1 MKERTKS
8 KSKTLKLFRSGKAKT
23 ISIISLIVLAFT
35 SLTIYVAANQSIK
48 VSVTEAPDVDLVLT
62 KGKTKIDLA
71 NFETDL
77 KAELSKQNINPDKV
91 KVQAISAQTVETQN
105 SFTWQRDISP
115 SIGSISLNETG
126 NNVNMYGNPYNAG
139 TNVMWIEPK
148 DNEEQEFSMNYSINF
163 GDSFNAA
170 GMLLRVENDN
180 GILKGYVLSFNN
192 ISWRNSSGG
201 NNGAIWEFQ
210 YVVGQHYFSKLQLV
224 KGININT
231 SGTLNVKATDTKVE
245 INGGGITDTLTVNLP
260 TIYGSGYGFFSDHY
274 SHGCSNIGQFSLTN
288 IKLDKTSIKD
298 FNSVLQEP
306 KWNDNTIR
314 TIVHV
319 QDSTRDE
326 FAENAQ
332 VSDMLERMM
341 NKGIY
346 YIGWGTDANK
356 TQMESTLAENDGQGM
371 YTENTKYQ
379 TAISETAKYIKSLM
393 KSYKDTK
400 TIIADEPYDLNISP
414 SNIQSNTSDSDY
426 PNGKW
431 LVKQDTSKIT
441 NPDGQYE
448 KSGQY
453 QDTLTNDFKYPG
465 EYTIFYEDQE
475 VERINV
481 HRRPISSIKF
491 TISQGQ
497 YNLDGT
503 ESYDLD
509 HDDQA
514 NKGIKSYKWEYKKVS
529 VGESNDWV
537 NISDQGTATWK
548 APTTDNYLIRL
559 VVTDADGAESIP
571 TIKHVTGVSS
581 DDSTLKP
588 IADFTIKDA
597 KFYYGNKLEVVD
609 NSYDPAGLE
618 IKSRTWKIVKDGSID
633 VYEGENPV
641 LDYNPETNKTID
653 SNKIGV
659 GKYSISLKA
668 TNSKG
673 TTSDEFIG
681 NFEVTDDVTAPTVT
695 ATPDNDEKTNEAID
709 VKLKFT
715 DTESGVL
722 GYKYQITN
730 SQEKIDKNDKNFI
743 EGEIDTNN
751 ESTIK
756 VNNTEENQY
765 IHVIAYDNKGNTSED
780 RVIGKFFIH
789 SKYTIK
795 IQALNNNLGI
805 QGITFNVEGQYQNG
819 DSINLGNFIA
829 QTDNNGIITIP
840 DVPLK
845 KGQNGITITP
855 LIMPEGVSLANNAK
869 YKYAM
874 ILLDDDLKM
883 QKDLTSTSDGVAVSV
898 TNEPVQDRNAFI
910 KIPFNQEKAGLVIYN
925 VDSAYPDNYISDA
938 IFELRDNTT
947 RNVIDSEICTNGS
960 TKLSFD
966 MPTGRENITY
976 LLSQTKASAGYDTL
990 NGDITLTIA
999 YSNGKILNIT
1009 SSDSSILVKNSPWNI
1024 TIPNSRSASV
1034 NYKNNIKLKMQA
1046 IDSITNEAIPGVK
1059 YSVDVTQTDTTNG
1072 QTALHYE
1079 INDLETDQDGYL
1091 TFNNLYAIENE
1102 AYSAT
1107 IKVEREEVPSA
1118 YIKQR
1123 SSNSFNFVVDSTGA
1137 MIDANNTQIQND
1149 TIELDADKIVKKATR
1164 NVCRF
1169 RVVDNENQ
1177 DIGLEGL
1184 KYFVENYDETD
1195 AIDTNNGNLPKS
1207 VATDSKGRIEIKP
1220 FALDGYGEAIYR
1232 ISPDGEE
1239 QYGLELG
1246 KILFS
1251 VTLDKAGAMSEA
1263 RQVSSLGN
1271 VDVNLKEET
1280 TDVSVDVVAE
1290 VTYKVNIPGI
1300 QGKNYLRI
1308 NLSNS
1313 EDRNPIKGSVYQVLF
1328 TTNTGYQCSALITT
1342 DDNGVALTKIP
1353 EADYLKME
1361 IKELKA
1367 TSGFRRDVIT
1377 KTIEVKEA
1385 DGSLVKV
1392 SDTNMDSPYYWDIS
1406 ENNDINVVLSNE
1418 PNKIVSAVL
1427 RVHLSDKNG
1436 NQLLKNA
1443 IFTVTNVATD
1453 ESSTQLT
1460 TDSNGEA
1467 IYNGL
1472 RFNGVG
1478 CFNVKINE
1486 IQSAPNYAVPG
1497 LNEQYK
1503 IQFRIVKENGVL
1515 KYKDYTVLSGTNGQ
1529 LAEPTISY
1537 DEEENNIT
1545 ADIYLFNTIDGGVFD
1560 NTHYSIDIDRVDSN
1574 ANPISTDMI
1583 GKDNAQYKVNF
1594 VPSNTSTSRLITP
1607 LTIKTDLSNSTDE
1620 EVEISHIEKTKGNL
1634 MLMLQ
1639 QTTAEQGRKVDNSPI
1654 LIPIKYDE
1662 TTGAIGINND
1672 SSVVSSIQ
1680 DPVYNHYLTSTS
1692 GGVYAMVDY
1701 SPAIQGTTEQVLH
1714 IVIKMDD
1721 KKDNSL
1727 PKDTKFDVDFIK
1739 LAQNTEYNPDT
1750 TDNILTGAKYDVQVS
1765 NAGEDYSN
1773 KKSITINGMD
1783 NENSELQKL
1792 DLSESTMIKLNQT
1805 VNENGVTVNGA
1816 THTLQI
1822 KYDKNTKA
1830 FSLGDQTTFEGA
1842 YIYAVIGKTTSTT
1855 NEPSRNVLH
1864 IIMID
1869 TPATVTIR
1877 LFNKQRGN
1885 SNWTNGNTGIN
1896 EDYYAELGSTTA
1908 GSRKG
1913 HQLSVEEQYALPFR
1927 EDTLIDSSGYRFM
1940 KQNDGS
1946 QNKTICRT
1954 YLVDENGNVSNDV
1967 YEEVT
1972 SETNAIQN
1980 DNYGTDSIRLQ
1991 KNYKNKTAKIE
2002 LYEEHVIYDYRK
2014 SDKTQEFTLQFDEDE
2029 NVKKSINSGNLNVSE
2044 VVVPGVNTVY
2054 SGDSNIK
2061 YSYNY
2066 NDQYYY
2072 YRYVTKAKQIAD
2084 KYEYKFWEYSGLDT
2098 CWIPQYY
2105 YLDNQGKRK
2114 YVSLSQRDDSWN
2126 NVHNSTND
2134 EYQDKTIGKDEWHVY
2149 NGINSATLT
2158 QYNEG
2163 LSYWANFYYDIHKDY
2178 KEWHDGR
2185 HGFDGINYSLQQ
2197 TDKTTSSGKY
2207 YASDYLYNK
2216 DKTLRTTK
2224 QVIDAIRDDAKSSY
2238 NYIASNNSTANVDWH
2253 PYYCVDVWQEKKV
2266 DLSTDEYNC
2275 IGKNIINVG
2284 WLHEKSDYP
2293 TNLEFN
2299 VNDADTKEA
2308 IQNTQ
2313 FVVQVK
2319 DTNKFEPVTTK
2330 IYDNRNYSDMV
2341 TTNADGKSKLIM
2353 DHNFVSRTVE
2363 YTALISEAGYVADS
2377 DCDGGQRKYTSDGI
2391 STFTFQI
2398 TYDDDGYIIPD
2409 KIKVIQGGTNDNIVT
2424 SVDEMLQKNLK
2435 IAIIKTATNSL
2446 SIYVRE
2452 QAKSNFEIKVNKK
2465 SNIQNADESYS
2476 GIKGV
2481 RFEAL
2486 VQDVIDTT
2494 NTSAES
2500 SNTSS
2505 TSGSSSSSTQSVVNY
2520 HTNSSAETD
2529 ENGNVTIR
2537 VNLKGTVAAYNN
2549 KKIKLL
2555 LTETQTVNGYDSQ
2568 QQTEIL
2574 VPFING
2580 KPDNDTISCNS
2591 PYFISANGTSANGK
2605 VGVQIN
2611 LIDKKI
2617 DTPNFI
2623 LHTIDADTTDEIN
2636 APMNLVGAK
2645 YSVKVY
2651 EGGTRYHEDPVNN
2664 RTLLPD
2670 STVAPIEASDEAGI
2684 TKFTMN
2690 TSHSYAGKYSENYDV
2705 NGHIM
2710 SLGNGQ
2716 YKNTVVYE
2724 ITQTDATNKY
2734 NVNNPMLV
2742 EVLYDRDGNIYNIQ
2756 VLSNQTFGTPYGV
2769 KPAIDISAGYEYAD
2783 KNKKTIELTIRNEL
2797 EPEFRLDLTKVD
2809 IKNNENPMQGAFF
2822 NVQSYVRKDDN
2833 TYDFNTVDESIYTTS
2848 TNDAGFITAGFR
2860 KDNSG
2865 KTVLYKVTEVK
2876 SQINATTGQTSYF
2889 DDVLRGFVEVS
2900 FNNYGEI
2907 NSYRFVK
2914 NIGGTISQLSQGE
2927 YNIGDNYL
2935 SEYNQQEYVE
2945 GLNEKRLGVKVNAST
2960 FKIGMFLYAPNNTV
2974 YSKQGATYKINVQL
2988 YKTDS
2993 TTQEPYSC
3001 NFITDASN
3009 ENGIIENTI
3018 GTNKDAII
3026 ENTLGTNKDASDSN
3040 VMGEV
3045 LRNRKETLTITPYT
3059 ELKDYLPTDP
3069 ITITLTFDQNGNY
3082 ILNPSTNVSGLFE
3095 YASARLTTSKI
3106 NTMEKNNLELDIPLY
3121 ERDRQQLSIKLSD
3134 DIDQSL
3140 ITDVQNA
3147 YVLNSDSTPNGVISN
3162 EAISIDRDGNAIFD
3176 LGPNY
3181 RWENQTVIYTLVQKE
3196 TDDNHVINYSGTNE
3210 NAQISVNYDNKGK
3223 ISNVTVSPS
3232 AGTKPTGGLDGN
3244 QITADL
3250 SNSKGT
3256 NLILLNDVNR
3266 RKTTATIKNISSTSN
3281 DNIQG
3286 SMFQIKTVDTGVSTQ
3301 TSKTD
3306 TQYVPYEYNR
3316 AGTNEN
3322 NSTTTPGKTTS
3333 ISTKGTQTTITAD
3346 GKTFIE
3352 PTITTTSQ
3360 ITGNQRNSVTVT
3372 KNMLNYMDG
3381 LDNDITKET
3390 DSNGELTLNPGPH
3403 FTGKTVRYVLNQKTK
3418 ANTTQMTQLEFEA
3431 YEGYKQLPSQG
3442 IEFEITWD
3450 SNGNF
3455 VSGNI
3460 ANCPDTSNTAL
3471 VAEYDKYT
3479 SDNLITFTAGSN
3491 PYDFNITI
3499 KSIPK
3504 LTVGIVTKNSVTGEN
3519 IGNGKYH
3526 LALYS
3531 DNGKQIG
3538 TSDVLKTYDNFITHG
3553 GINTQIINKYTSTQ
3567 KVYLLVYEDQAP
3579 TGYQYI
3585 YQSTAGLSK
3594 NDITSGLVAIY
3605 SYTIDSNENMI
3616 SPLQQVKVP
3625 ITSLNITQDV
3635 INKTMAYSS
3644 RFTVDTSNIGN
3655 NHKETAHDIHLN
3667 ISYDKTK
3674 EFLVHLKN
3682 VRGDTQAGLE
3692 NVKFKL
3698 TYVNGQLGNTI
3709 EGDNVKTDSQGIISV
3724 PDADSTITND
3734 CFNLGM
3740 LNTDSTL
3747 QLKIHQDYSGVQA
3760 IDQALGEI
3768 NDVGLSIKLNKDGG
3782 IDVDAKGNIQNI
3794 SVLND
3799 GATYLIINGNA
3810 CKISRG
3816 ASEYELN
3823 ITVINSPKLTF
3834 NIKNITSGNSPTSLD
3849 SDINILE
3856 NGINIS
3862 TDTLTNKIFNVPTSG
3877 ANKEIVPQ
3885 PNSEVKYEIDQ
3896 IKINTPGNFVLSNPI
3911 EFKIKYDNDGSI
3923 TNISSDKFTF
3933 KTTTNNGEITGYT
3946 SDTSECNIQWIIKN
3960 KYTIYIN
3967 IINKENFSLTVNL
3980 LDYYDKPISL
3990 ANNNSKYTIDVKEI
4004 LTTEGVNSGRTYDGY
4019 RNFDYSL
4026 PVSKISG
4033 EPEDLSYTFNNTN
4046 LNNGGITADSGKSA
4060 RTNITPTSQTI
4071 KNYSYYYIKINED
4084 NLNRAT
4090 NGEYTKK
4097 LSDDVGNGFRYAS
4110 GNDYDAKVRV
4120 YFDKND
4126 NPQVDQVYLR
4136 TDSGRYSDIRN
4147 FGDYLNVSAQANSKN
4162 IVITIKVAPKITL
4175 NIVREDGITG
4185 QKLINRNINVTRI
4198 KTTSENRS
4206 AISQGY
4212 SCDLEQIG
4220 TFTTDINGIATGNIK
4235 GGLTINRGN
4244 PNYWTSN
4251 SNVPTNCD
4259 EIFVLSDTSSN
4270 DDISRTKIL
4279 NKKLYVNIDSN
4290 GYIAGAST
4298 DLVDKDIVNVSYN
4311 QQSRT
4316 INVVLKDIRM
4326 VNFII
4331 RNMDYINKQDR
4342 SRMST
4347 LYQKTGIS
4355 EQFEFKNGITN
4366 NSYTVSTSE
4375 KSGNLPKVAVGT
4387 TVSNGRITY
4396 SVIQNTNNKIGY
4408 EQIPSMNFEVKFD
4421 TNGNIVTKKDS
4432 DGRII
4437 PDVNLFNN
4445 SDATQRLRFEIE
4457 DPTDP
4462 TTMTIYIY
4470 SQPQL
4475 LVKLHAVDK
4484 YSNSENANG
4493 INGLKFMV
4501 QRLDGNGNVD
4511 QNQVYSNGIYSNDS
4525 LTREYKSE
4533 NGNVFIP
4540 VKYVDVIENNAFA
4553 NTTLKYRISSD
4564 PSYTNVGDTEDYGEI
4579 DPIDFEIT
4587 FQGTTGDIITN
4598 NSLATYPTAIPG
4610 TTGHISKNYDGM
4622 GVYNENSLNH
4632 SSSISSVHAVDLGT
4646 EKGFR
4651 ELDVRIKM
4659 SKKIGI
4665 GFIVTND
4672 KQNTAKLDDVKFNV
4686 QEEIEGNSTQSA
4698 SKDTDPTD
4706 TNGETYVYMANSNDF
4721 NDYTGQIR
4729 HVTYKISQ
4737 ISSGSNIGYR
4747 FIEDIKFKLVIDQNG
4762 KILSSKPE
4770 YKSGK
4775 TSNITIE
4782 LSNTKEYLKL
4792 PKSSKNVNIIVK
4804 IKLTQGVTFRVI
4816 NRDIDDT
4823 DSNPIPINGSKFNIK
4838 VSNTNSVDGEKTYT
4852 TNDNGI
4858 IKNENGDLGIR
4869 NLDNNDGDIIID
4881 IDQISIPN
4889 GFADSDKNHKSQ
4901 IKFALTTGTKE
4912 ISISNPSNEW
4922 TQKVTADGG
4931 EYYIPD
4937 NNGNERYYIKYNN
4950 KTGII
4955 EAYYYNKSQLTL
4967 DILSKDYSKAQED
4980 QTLALLGAQYSISYQ
4995 EGVANTDLQ
5004 TIALNPVNTI
5014 EDNVKEDNSDGTV
5027 DGHTKFNI
5035 LGTHQFSNKTVLFTL
5050 KNESAPYIIN
5060 KNDSNKKLEYL
5071 PLTDVVSFYVTFNDK
5086 GQIVDSNGNLS
5097 GGKNAPSDII
5107 NIYEHNGNAPQN
5119 ISRVDAKSVDNCNA
5133 INLEL
5138 MFVENIAELNPN
5150 YKLRIYNLDDK
5161 NPLGTVK
5168 GSDTNDD
5175 NHPEYTVIFAQ
5186 KDSNGNYNTIAQKTG
5201 TVDDSGVLT
5210 VKNLAYTGDLQVT
5223 IIQNTIG
5230 ENHYGVPSPNNIGI
5244 IRYSAN
5250 VTSNNDIN
5258 LQMDS
5263 QFNNV
5268 DKGTSAEKYVK
5279 VENGNKYTDNEYMT
5293 GIVDSKLNLINV
5305 KVYNVQ
5311 VISVKLCEVA
5321 SDGTTPVHYTN
5332 DAEKLE
5338 YTFTTGND
5346 TATTKTNE
5354 NGEISFNIIK
5364 PANVTTETIVINQT
5378 NHKGIL
5384 DNDGNVTIEY
5394 DATNGK
5400 VTSVTSSDSK
5410 IFIVK
5415 HNDYDVTINSVQRDN
5430 LNETYNIKLNLYKID
5445 SSNSIF
5451 LPNATL
5457 QVLIKRSGVTFY
5469 KVVTTDENG
5478 MASVDFP
5485 IVRSADYEIT
5495 EQLSPDG
5502 YINDN
5507 ITKYKFRIDVDNFGN
5522 VTIDPTSIQNISE
5535 PNITSGM
5542 TSGGEG
5548 IVELKIPNAAN
5559 GSKIIVHNIQRTS
5572 QGNTPAINISGSTF
5586 EIIDV
5591 ANNKK
5596 YTCKSDKNGLAKIV
5610 LTQITDDTKDYQYK
5624 IKQVQAANGY
5634 ELDSSDRIINV
5645 RYNSD
5650 GTINKVSINNGYDQ
5664 PTIDANNTATTIKF
5678 ENELSKSNYP
5688 KFYIEVLDT
5697 DDTARSLPI
5706 QGTQYKIEF
5715 NDISSTGETGV
5726 DGKFK
5731 TAQMS
5736 HKGDFTIKLTE
5747 TAINNS
5753 YTRQIAPYIITGNI
5767 TAQGAV
5773 TINDKGGTDCT
5784 YDDNT
5789 RTFKVHL
5796 TNKLLNN
5803 QLVIQVNKCYIDD
5816 NNQIQRIRSN
5826 PVKFNVKIG
5835 DEEPKTIT
5843 TDMENG
5849 QYVFA
5854 PVSTANI
5861 STLPISIT
5869 EETKPTG
5876 YEKLKD
5882 TLTATV
5888 TFVANTT
5895 GGYVVNGVTS
5905 DSNTYLK
5912 VGQVSD
5918 TFVELDVINK
5928 KSSNADISPSDEEL
5942 YLRSKDDI
5950 YPVTSDLKY
5959 MYKIQPW
5966 TTVQEFMNKI
5976 DTNGTAKVYDT
5987 NGNEKANNDLVGT
6000 GMKVTSTKEGK
6011 AISYTIIVR
6020 GDCDG
6025 DGEIHAKDRNDIQNL
6040 ILGISVRSKLPLEQ
6054 VEKAA
6059 DVDYNGGIH
6068 VKDRN
6073 MVQYVILNNN
6083 KFQDHESTNN

>member
-1 MKERTKS
+1 MKEETKS

-48 VSVTEAPDVDLVLT
+48 VSVTEAPDVDLVLA
-62 KGKTKIDLA
+62 KGQTDVDLTQ
-71 NFETDL
+71 FETDL
-77 KAELSKQNINPDKV
+77 KAELEKQGVDSNKVNI
-91 KVQAISAQTVETQN
+91 QALNVTENTLSSESVNVDEIVNSWQKIGADTWTAKNGMIYSQVPGGWTKPNWWGTGLIDQNGFKTTKFNMDFTLAQSGQLNEGPCFFVTVN
-105 SFTWQRDISP
+105 DD
-115 SIGSISLNETG
+115 GSLNG
-126 NNVNMYGNPYNAG
+126 YFFNVNNHKACYGNPNYYQCRLWKFNHYTLDQSFSAG
-139 TNVMWIEPK
+139 INDSRQMWCYPVSSGWNVGGTTTYG
-148 DNEEQEFSMNYSINF
+148 N
-163 GDSFNAA
+163 DSFTCLAA
-170 GMLLRVENDN
+170 WNGNLTAKYHVEAADGHILITMDGNTVADVNDSTYTQ
-180 GILKGYVLSFNN
+180 GTYGF
-192 ISWRNSSGG
+192 WG
-201 NNGAIWEFQ
+201 NNCEQKDSMWLKDIKIGT
-210 YVVGQHYFSKLQLV
+210 V
-224 KGININT
+224 KEYIKT
-231 SGTLNVKATDTKVE
+231 
-245 INGGGITDTLTVNLP
+245 
-260 TIYGSGYGFFSDHY
+260 FSD
-274 SHGCSNIGQFSLTN
+274 
-288 IKLDKTSIKD
+288 
-298 FNSVLQEP
+298 VLQEP

-326 FAENAQ
+326 FAENTQ

-356 TQMESTLAENDGQGM
+356 TQMETTLAENDSQGM
-371 YTENTKYQ
+371 FTENTKYQ

-503 ESYDLD
+503 ESYDPD

-730 SQEKIDKNDKNFI
+730 SQERIDKNDKNFI
-743 EGEIDTNN
+743 EGVIDTNN

-756 VNNTEENQY
+756 VNNVEENQY

-925 VDSAYPDNYISDA
+925 VDSAYQDNYISDA
-938 IFELRDNTT
+938 IFELRDKTT
-947 RNVIDSEICTNGS
+947 RNVIDSEKCVNGS
-960 TKLSFD
+960 TRLSFD
-966 MPTGRENITY
+966 IPTGRGNISY
-976 LLSQTKASAGYDTL
+976 LLSQTKPSAGYDTL
-990 NGDITLTIA
+990 NGDITITIT

-1009 SSDSSILVKNSPWNI
+1009 PSDSNILVKNSPWSL
-1024 TIPNSRSASV
+1024 TIANSRSASV

-1046 IDSITNEAIPGVK
+1046 MDSVTNEAIPGVK
-1059 YSVDVTQTDTTNG
+1059 YSINVTQTDTTNG

-1091 TFNNLYAIENE
+1091 TVNNLYAIENE
-1102 AYSAT
+1102 TYTAT

-1137 MIDANNTQIQND
+1137 ILDTNNNQIQDD
-1149 TIELDADKIVKKATR
+1149 TIELDADRIVKKATR

-1169 RVVDNENQ
+1169 RVVDNKNQ
-1177 DIGLEGL
+1177 DLGIEGL
-1184 KYFVENYDETD
+1184 KYFIENYDETD
-1195 AIDTNNGNLPKS
+1195 AIDASNGNSPKS
-1207 VATDSKGRIEIKP
+1207 VATDAKGRIEIKP
-1220 FALDGYGEAIYR
+1220 FALNGYGEAIYR
-1232 ISPDGEE
+1232 ISPDGEN
-1239 QYGLELG
+1239 QYGLELD

-1251 VTLDKAGAMSEA
+1251 VTFDKAGAMNEA

-1271 VDVNLKEET
+1271 VTVNLKEET

-1290 VTYKVNIPGI
+1290 VTYKVNIPDI

-1308 NLSNS
+1308 NLSSS
-1313 EDRNPIKGSVYQVLF
+1313 EDSNPIKGSVYQVLF
-1328 TTNTGYQCSALITT
+1328 TTNTGYQCPALITT
-1342 DDNGVALTKIP
+1342 DDNGIALTKIP
-1353 EADYLKME
+1353 EADYLKID

-1367 TSGFRRDVIT
+1367 TSGFRRDTIT
-1377 KTIEVKEA
+1377 RTLEVKEK
-1385 DGSLVKV
+1385 DGNLVKV
-1392 SDTNMDSPYYWDIS
+1392 DSTNMDSPYYWDIS
-1406 ENNDINVVLSNE
+1406 ENNDINVALSNE
-1418 PNKIVSAVL
+1418 PNKTVSAVL

-1443 IFTVTNVATD
+1443 IFTVTNVATN

-1460 TDSNGEA
+1460 TDSNGEV

-1497 LNEQYK
+1497 LNDQYK

-1515 KYKDYTVLSGTNGQ
+1515 KYKDYTVLSGSNGQ

-1574 ANPISTDMI
+1574 ANPISTDMT
-1583 GKDNAQYKVNF
+1583 GKDNAQYKINF
-1594 VPSNTSTSRLITP
+1594 VPSNTSTSSLITP
-1607 LTIKTDLSNSTDE
+1607 LTIKTNLSNSTDE

-1639 QTTAEQGRKVDNSPI
+1639 QTAAEQGRKVDSSPI

-1672 SSVVSSIQ
+1672 SSVISSIQ

-1701 SPAIQGTTEQVLH
+1701 SPTIQGTTEQVLH
-1714 IVIKMDD
+1714 IVIKMDP
-1721 KKDNSL
+1721 KDNPL
-1727 PKDTKFDVDFIK
+1727 PEATKFDVDFVK
-1739 LAQNTEYNPDT
+1739 LAQNTEYNPNT
-1750 TDNILTGAKYDVQVS
+1750 TNNILTGAKYDVQVS
-1765 NAGEDYSN
+1765 SAGEDYSN

-1805 VNENGVTVNGA
+1805 VNENQVSVNA
-1816 THTLQI
+1816 PSHTLQI
-1822 KYDKNTKA
+1822 KYDKNTKT
-1830 FSLGDQTTFEGA
+1830 FSLGDQTAFEGA
-1842 YIYAVIGKTTSTT
+1842 YIYAVIGQTTATA
-1855 NEPSRNVLH
+1855 NEPSRKVVH

-1869 TPATVTIR
+1869 TPASVTIK

-1927 EDTLIDSSGYRFM
+1927 DDTLIDATGYKFM

-1954 YLVDENGNVSNDV
+1954 YLVDDNGNVSNNV

-2014 SDKTQEFTLQFDEDE
+2014 SDKTQEFTLQFDEDG

-2066 NDQYYY
+2066 NEQYYY
-2072 YRYVTKAKQIAD
+2072 YRYVTQAKQIAD
-2084 KYEYKFWEYSGLDT
+2084 QYEYINYGGSFGSWY
-2098 CWIPQYY
+2098 PYY
-2105 YLDNQGKRK
+2105 YYQDNQGNKQ

-2126 NVHNSTND
+2126 NIHSSTNT
-2134 EYQDKTIGKDEWHVY
+2134 EYEDKTIGENEWHVY

-2158 QYNEG
+2158 KYNG
-2163 LSYWANFYYDIHKDY
+2163 GFGYWENGYHDIY
-2178 KEWHDGR
+2178 GNMIQWFLWR
-2185 HGFDGINYSLQQ
+2185 HIFNGINYSLQQ
-2197 TDKTTSSGKY
+2197 TDKATTSGKY
-2207 YASDYLYNK
+2207 YARDYFYNK

-2224 QVIDAIRDDAKSSY
+2224 QVIDAIRNDAKSSY
-2238 NYIASNNSTANVDWH
+2238 DYIASNNSAANVDWH
-2253 PYYCVDVWQEKKV
+2253 PYYCVDDWQEKKV
-2266 DLSTDEYNC
+2266 DLSTDDYNC
-2275 IGKNIINVG
+2275 IGKNTICVG
-2284 WLHEKSDYP
+2284 WLHETSNYP

-2319 DTNKFEPVTTK
+2319 DTNKSEPVTTK
-2330 IYDNRNYSDMV
+2330 IYDNRNYADMV

-2363 YTALISEAGYVADS
+2363 YSVLISDAGYVVDS
-2377 DCDGGQRKYTSDGI
+2377 ECDGGQRKYTSDGI

-2409 KIKVIQGGTNDNIVT
+2409 KIKVIQGGTKDNIVT
-2424 SVDEMLQKNLK
+2424 SVDEMLQKNLN
-2435 IAIIKTATNSL
+2435 IAIIRTDTNSL

-2465 SNIQNADESYS
+2465 SNIQNADGSYS

-2481 RFEAL
+2481 KFEAL

-2494 NTSAES
+2494 NTSAGS

-2505 TSGSSSSSTQSVVNY
+2505 TSGSSTQSVVNY

-2529 ENGNVTIR
+2529 ENGDVTIR

-2549 KKIKLL
+2549 RKIKLL

-2574 VPFING
+2574 VPFVNG
-2580 KPDNDTISCNS
+2580 KPDNNTISCNS
-2591 PYFISANGTSANGK
+2591 PYFVSANGTSGNGK

-2611 LIDKKI
+2611 LVDKKI

-2623 LHTIDADTTDEIN
+2623 LHTIDADTTDEKN
-2636 APMNLVGAK
+2636 APMNLAGAK
-2645 YSVKVY
+2645 YNVKVY
-2651 EGGTRYHEDPVNN
+2651 EGGTWYHEDPVNN
-2664 RTLLPD
+2664 RTLLKD
-2670 STVAPIEASDEAGI
+2670 STVAPIDASDSEGI
-2684 TKFTMN
+2684 TKFTMD

-2710 SLGNGQ
+2710 SLGNGK
-2716 YKNTVVYE
+2716 YKNTVIYE
-2724 ITQTDATNKY
+2724 ITQTDAKNKY

-2742 EVLYDRDGNIYNIQ
+2742 EVLYDRDGNVYNIEI
-2756 VLSNQTFGTPYGV
+2756 LSNQTFGTPYGV
-2769 KPAIDISAGYEYAD
+2769 KPAIALSEGYEYVD

-2809 IKNNENPMQGAFF
+2809 IKNNNDPMKGAFF
-2822 NVQSYVRKDDN
+2822 NVQSFVRKDDN
-2833 TYDFNTVDESIYTTS
+2833 TYDFNTVDESVYTTS

-2860 KDNSG
+2860 KNNSG
-2865 KTVLYKVTEVK
+2865 KTVLYKVTEIK
-2876 SQINATTGQTSYF
+2876 SQINATTGQTTYF
-2889 DDVLRGFVEVS
+2889 DDVLRGYVEVS

-2914 NIGGTISQLSQGE
+2914 NIGGTISKLSSGE

-2935 SEYNQQEYVE
+2935 SDYNQQQYVE
-2945 GLNEKRLGVKVNAST
+2945 GLNEKRLGVRVNAST

-2974 YSKQGATYKINVQL
+2974 YSKQGATYNINVQL

-2993 TTQEPYSC
+2993 ATQELYSC
-3001 NFITDASN
+3001 NFTTDASN
-3009 ENGIIENTI
+3009 ENGIIENTLGI
-3018 GTNKDAII
+3018 NKDA
-3026 ENTLGTNKDASDSN
+3026 KDAN
-3040 VMGEV
+3040 IMGEV
-3045 LRNRKETLTITPYT
+3045 LRNRKETLTITPST
-3059 ELKDYLPTDP
+3059 ELNDYLPTGT

-3082 ILNPSTNVSGLFE
+3082 MINPATNVSGLFE
-3095 YASARLTTSKI
+3095 YVNTRLTTSKI
-3106 NTMEKNNLELDIPLY
+3106 NTSEKNNLELNIPVY
-3121 ERDRQQLSIKLSD
+3121 ERDRQQLSIKLVD

-3140 ITDVQNA
+3140 ITNVQNA
-3147 YVLNSDSTPNGVISN
+3147 YVLNSDSTPNGAISN
-3162 EAISIDRDGNAIFD
+3162 QAISIDSNGNATFD

-3181 RWENQTVIYTLVQKE
+3181 RWENQTVTYTLAQKE
-3196 TDDNHVINYSGTNE
+3196 TDNNHVINYFGTNG
-3210 NAQISVNYDNKGK
+3210 NVQILVDYDNDGK
-3223 ISNVTVSPS
+3223 IGNVTVNPS
-3232 AGTKPTGGLDGN
+3232 AGTKPNGGLD
-3244 QITADL
+3244 QSQFTADL
-3250 SNSKGT
+3250 NNSKGT
-3256 NLILLNDVNR
+3256 TSILLNDVNR
-3266 RKTTATIKNISSTSN
+3266 RKTTVTVHNVSSSSN
-3281 DNIQG
+3281 DNIEG
-3286 SMFQIKTVDTGVSTQ
+3286 SIFQIKTVDTGVSTK
-3301 TSKTD
+3301 TSKID
-3306 TQYVPYEYNR
+3306 TSFVPSGNN
-3316 AGTNEN
+3316 GQTNN
-3322 NSTTTPGKTTS
+3322 AVSKGSPTTV
-3333 ISTKGTQTTITAD
+3333 TAD
-3346 GKTFIE
+3346 GKTFVE
-3352 PTITTTSQ
+3352 PTTTRTSQ
-3360 ITGNQRNSVTVT
+3360 VTGNQRNGVIITT
-3372 KNMLNYMDG
+3372 NMLNYMDG
-3381 LDNDITKET
+3381 LNNDLTKET

-3403 FTGKTVRYVLNQKTK
+3403 FTGKTVRYILNQKTK
-3418 ANTTQMTQLEFEA
+3418 SVAQMTPAEFEA
-3431 YEGYKQLPSQG
+3431 YEGYKQLPSKG

-3450 SNGNF
+3450 NNGNF

-3460 ANCPDTSNTAL
+3460 ASCPDTTNATL
-3471 VAEYDKYT
+3471 VAEYAKYT

-3491 PYDFNITI
+3491 PYDFNITV

-3504 LTVGIVTKNSVTGEN
+3504 LTVGITTKNSVTKDN
-3519 IGNGKYH
+3519 ISNGKYH
-3526 LALYS
+3526 IALYS
-3531 DNGKQIG
+3531 DDGTQIG
-3538 TSDVLKTYDNFITHG
+3538 TSDVFKTYDNFVAHG
-3553 GINTQIINKYTSTQ
+3553 GINSSIINNYSATQ

-3579 TGYQYI
+3579 TGYQHI
-3585 YQSTAGLSK
+3585 YQHTAGMPTSA
-3594 NDITSGLVAIY
+3594 ITNGLIAIY
-3605 SYTIDSNENMI
+3605 SYTIDSNENI
-3616 SPLQQVKVP
+3616 TSGLQKVTVP
-3625 ITSLNITQDV
+3625 IGALNITQDT
-3635 INKTMAYSS
+3635 INNIISNSS
-3644 RFTVDTSNIGN
+3644 RIDVVSDNIGN
-3655 NHKETAHDIHLN
+3655 NHKEASHDIHLN

-3682 VRGDTQAGLE
+3682 IRSDTQAGLE

-3698 TYVNGQLGNTI
+3698 TYVNGQLGDTI
-3709 EGDNVKTDSQGIISV
+3709 EGNNVKTDSQGIINV
-3724 PDADSTITND
+3724 PDANSTTTNN
-3734 CFNLGM
+3734 CFNLGV

-3760 IDQALGEI
+3760 IDQALGEL
-3768 NDVGLSIKLNKDGG
+3768 NDVGLSIRLNKDGG
-3782 IDVDAKGNIQNI
+3782 IDVDSKGVIQNM

-3799 GATYLIINGNA
+3799 GSTYLLINGEA
-3810 CKISRG
+3810 CKITRG
-3816 ASEYELN
+3816 ASEYEMN
-3823 ITVINSPKLTF
+3823 ITIINSPKLTF
-3834 NIKNITSGNSPTSLD
+3834 HIKNTTSGNNPIPLD

-3856 NGINIS
+3856 NGIDIS
-3862 TDTLTNKIFNVPTSG
+3862 TKASTNTPLNVPTSG
-3877 ANKEIVPQ
+3877 AKQEITPQ
-3885 PNSEVKYEIDQ
+3885 PNSEVNYEIDQ
-3896 IKINTPGNFVLSNPI
+3896 IRVNTSGDFVLSNPI
-3911 EFKIKYDNDGSI
+3911 KFKIKYDNDGII
-3923 TNISSDKFTF
+3923 TNILSDNFKFNTQ
-3933 KTTTNNGEITGYT
+3933 KTNGKITGYT
-3946 SDTSECNIQWIIKN
+3946 SDTSECIVQWN
-3960 KYTIYIN
+3960 TQDKYSIYIT
-3967 IINKENFSLTVNL
+3967 ILNKENFRLTVNL
-3980 LDYYDKPISL
+3980 VDYYGKPVNF
-3990 ANNNSKYTIDVKEI
+3990 NNNSSNYTIDVKEI
-4004 LTTEGVNSGRTYDGY
+4004 LTAEGVNSDRKYDSY
-4019 RNFDYSL
+4019 RSIDDSL
-4026 PVSKISG
+4026 PTSKISG
-4033 EPEDLSYTFNNTN
+4033 DAQDLSYTFNNAN
-4046 LNNGGITADSGKSA
+4046 NNNGGIAPDSAKSA
-4060 RTNITPTSQTI
+4060 RTNITPSSQ
-4071 KNYSYYYIKINED
+4071 KVRNYSYYYIRINDD
-4084 NLNRAT
+4084 NLKKVT
-4090 NGEYTKK
+4090 NDEYTKK
-4097 LSDDVGNGFRYAS
+4097 LSDDVGNNFNYAS
-4110 GNDYDAKVRV
+4110 GDDYDAKVAV
-4120 YFDKND
+4120 YFDAND
-4126 NPQVDQVYLR
+4126 NPQVDQVYVK
-4136 TDSGRYSDIRN
+4136 TYSGRYSNIKG
-4147 FGDYLNVSAQANSKN
+4147 FSDYLNVSAQANSKN
-4162 IVITIKVAPKITL
+4162 VVITIKVAPKITL
-4175 NIVREDGITG
+4175 NITREDGITKE
-4185 QKLINRNINVTRI
+4185 KLSNRNIKVTRI
-4198 KTTSENRS
+4198 KTTSDNRNN
-4206 AISQGY
+4206 ISQGY
-4212 SCDLEQIG
+4212 STDLEQIG
-4220 TFTTDINGIATGNIK
+4220 TYTTDINGIATGNIK
-4235 GGLTINRGN
+4235 GGLAINRGK
-4244 PNYWTSN
+4244 PNYWASN
-4251 SNVPTNCD
+4251 SNIPTNCD

-4270 DDISRTKIL
+4270 DNVSRTKIL
-4279 NKKLYVNIDSN
+4279 NKKLYVNINSD
-4290 GYIAGAST
+4290 GYISGAST
-4298 DLVDKDIVNVSYN
+4298 DLDDKEIVVATYDP
-4311 QQSRT
+4311 QSRT
-4316 INVVLKDIRM
+4316 VNVVLKDIRM
-4326 VNFII
+4326 VNFVI
-4331 RNMDYINKQDR
+4331 RNMDFINKQDK

-4355 EQFEFKNGITN
+4355 EEFEFKNGITN

-4375 KSGNLPKVAVGT
+4375 KSGNLPKVTVGA
-4387 TVSNGRITY
+4387 TVADSRVTY
-4396 SVIQNTNNKIGY
+4396 SVTQNTNNKIGY
-4408 EQIPSMNFEVKFD
+4408 EQIPSLNFEVKFD

-4484 YSNSENANG
+4484 YNNSKNANG
-4493 INGLKFMV
+4493 INGLKFLV
-4501 QRLDGNGNVD
+4501 QRLDSNGNVEP
-4511 QNQVYSNGIYSNDS
+4511 NQTYENGIYANDN
-4525 LTREYKSE
+4525 LTRAYKGE
-4533 NGNVFIP
+4533 NGDIFIP
-4540 VKYVDVIENNAFA
+4540 VKYADAIENNSFA
-4553 NTTLKYRISSD
+4553 NTTLKYRILSD
-4564 PSYTNVGDTEDYGEI
+4564 SNYANEGDTEGYGEI

-4632 SSSISSVHAVDLGT
+4632 SSSISSAHAVDLGT

-4672 KQNTAKLDDVKFNV
+4672 KQNPVKLDDIIFNV

-4698 SKDTDPTD
+4698 SKDTNATD
-4706 TNGETYVYMANSNDF
+4706 TNGETYTYMANSNDF

-4729 HVTYKISQ
+4729 HVTYTISQ
-4737 ISSGSNIGYR
+4737 ISRGSNIGYR
-4747 FIEDIKFKLVIDQNG
+4747 FIEDIKFKLDIDQNG

-4770 YKSGK
+4770 YISGK
-4775 TSNITIE
+4775 TPNIDIQLTSSND
-4782 LSNTKEYLKL
+4782 YRKL
-4792 PKSSKNVNIIVK
+4792 PNAKKDVNIIVK
-4804 IKLTQGVTFRVI
+4804 IKLTQSVTFRVI

-4823 DSNPIPINGSKFNIK
+4823 DSNPIPISDSEFKIK
-4838 VSNTNSVDGEKTYT
+4838 VSNTDSANGEKTYT
-4852 TNDNGI
+4852 TNNNGI
-4858 IKNENGDLGIR
+4858 IKDEDGNLGIT
-4869 NLDNNDGDIIID
+4869 NLDNNGGDIIID
-4881 IDQISIPN
+4881 VDQTSTPK
-4889 GFADSDKNHKSQ
+4889 GFADSDKNHKSE

-4912 ISISNPSNEW
+4912 ISISNPSNQW
-4922 TQKVTADGG
+4922 TQSVTKDGG

-4937 NNGNERYYIKYNN
+4937 SNGNIRYYIKYDN
-4950 KTGII
+4950 KFGII
-4955 EAYYYNKSQLTL
+4955 EAYYYNKSQLTF
-4967 DILSKDYSKAQED
+4967 DIFSKDYSKADEN
-4980 QTLALLGAQYSISYQ
+4980 QTLALLGAKYSLSYQ
-4995 EGVANTDLQ
+4995 EGMANTDLK
-5004 TIALNPVNTI
+5004 TISLNPVNTI
-5014 EDNVKEDNSDGTV
+5014 ADNAKDDNK
-5027 DGHTKFNI
+5027 DGHAKLTI
-5035 LGTHQFSNKTVLFTL
+5035 LGTHKFSNKTVLFTI
-5050 KNESAPYIIN
+5050 KNEVAPYII
-5060 KNDSNKKLEYL
+5060 DSTNPNKKTQYL
-5071 PLTDVVSFYVTFNDK
+5071 PLSDVVSFYVTFNDK
-5086 GQIVDSNGNLS
+5086 GQIVDSNRNLS
-5097 GGKNAPSDII
+5097 GGPDSDII

-5119 ISRVDAKSVDNCNA
+5119 ISRVDEKSVDKCNA
-5133 INLEL
+5133 INLSL
-5138 MFVENIAELNPN
+5138 MFVQDNKELNPN

-5161 NPLGTVK
+5161 NPAGNVK
-5168 GSDTNDD
+5168 SNGTNDD

-5186 KDSNGNYNTIAQKTG
+5186 KDSNGNYNTIDQKTG
-5201 TVDDSGVLT
+5201 TVDDNGVLT
-5210 VKNLAYTGDLQVT
+5210 VKNLTYTGDLQVT

-5230 ENHYGVPSPNNIGI
+5230 DNHYGVPSPNNVGV

-5250 VTSNNDIN
+5250 VTNNSDIS
-5258 LQMDS
+5258 LGMDN
-5263 QFNNV
+5263 QFNNIN
-5268 DKGTSAEKYVK
+5268 KGTSAEKYLK
-5279 VENGNKYTDNEYMT
+5279 TEIDNKYTDNEYMT
-5293 GIVDSKLNLINV
+5293 GTVDSKLNLINV

-5311 VISVKLCEVA
+5311 VIAVKLCEVA

-5332 DAEKLE
+5332 DADKLE
-5338 YTFTTGND
+5338 YTFTIGND
-5346 TATTKTNE
+5346 TVTTKTNE

-5364 PANVTTETIVINQT
+5364 PANATTETIVIDQT

-5400 VTSVTSSDSK
+5400 ITSATSSDSK
-5410 IFIVK
+5410 IFIVE
-5415 HNDYDVTINSVQRDN
+5415 HNDYDVTIKSVQRDN

-5445 SSNSIF
+5445 SSNSIL

-5457 QVLIKRSGVTFY
+5457 QVLITRSGVTFY
-5469 KVVTTDENG
+5469 KVVTTDADG
-5478 MASVDFP
+5478 LASVDLP

-5495 EQLSPDG
+5495 EQISPDG

-5507 ITKYKFRIDVDNFGN
+5507 ITKYKFRIDLDNFGN

-5535 PNITSGM
+5535 SNITTGM
-5542 TSGGEG
+5542 TSDGKGL
-5548 IVELKIPNAAN
+5548 VELKIPNEAA
-5559 GSKIIVHNIQRTS
+5559 GSKIMVHNIQRQSQANTS
-5572 QGNTPAINISGSTF
+5572 VINIKGSTF
-5586 EIIDV
+5586 EITDV
-5591 ANNKK
+5591 TNNKK
-5596 YTCKSDKNGLAKIV
+5596 YTCKSDNNGLAKIV
-5610 LTQITDDTKDYQYK
+5610 LPQITDDTQDYQYK
-5624 IKQVQAANGY
+5624 IKQIQAASGY
-5634 ELDSSDRIINV
+5634 ELDSSERIINV

-5650 GTINKVSINNGYDQ
+5650 GTINRVSINNGYEQ

-5678 ENELSKSNYP
+5678 ENELSKTNYP
-5688 KFYIEVLDT
+5688 KFYIEVLNT

-5706 QGTQYKIEF
+5706 QGTKYRIEF
-5715 NDISSTGETGV
+5715 NDISSTGTTGV

-5747 TAINNS
+5747 TSINSS
-5753 YTRQIAPYIITGNI
+5753 YTRHTEPYIITGNI
-5767 TAQGAV
+5767 DAQGAV
-5773 TINDKGGTDCT
+5773 TITDQGGTDCT
-5784 YDDNT
+5784 YDNNT

-5803 QLVIQVNKCYIDD
+5803 QLVIQVNKCYLDD
-5816 NNQIQRIRSN
+5816 NNQIQRITSN

-5835 DEEPKTIT
+5835 DDEPKTIT
-5843 TDMENG
+5843 TDIDNG

-5861 STLPISIT
+5861 PTLPISIT

-5876 YEKLKD
+5876 YEKLDD
-5882 TLTATV
+5882 TVTATV
-5888 TFVANTT
+5888 TFVSNAT

-5905 DSNTYLK
+5905 DSSTYLM

-5928 KSSNADISPSDEEL
+5928 KSSNAVIPTPDDEL
-5942 YLRSKDDI
+5942 YLKSKDDI

-5959 MYKIQPW
+5959 MYKVQPW
-5966 TTVQEFMNKI
+5966 TTVQEFIDEM
-5976 DTNGTAKVYDT
+5976 DTNGTAKVYDV
-5987 NGNEKANNDLVGT
+5987 NGNEKANTDLVGT
-6000 GMKVTSTKEGK
+6000 GMKVTSTKDGK
-6011 AISYTIIVR
+6011 SISYTIIVR

-6040 ILGISVRSKLPLEQ
+6040 ILGISARSKLPLEQ

-6073 MVQYVILNNN
+6073 MVQYVILNNH

>member
-1 MKERTKS
+1 MKEITKG
-8 KSKTLKLFRSGKAKT
+8 KSKTLKLFKNGKAKT
-23 ISIISLIVLAFT
+23 ISMISLIVLAFT

-48 VSVTEAPDVDLVLT
+48 VSVTEAPDVDLVLA
-62 KGKTKIDLA
+62 KGQTDVDLTQ
-71 NFETDL
+71 FETDL
-77 KAELSKQNINPDKV
+77 KAELEKQGVDSNKVNI
-91 KVQAISAQTVETQN
+91 QALNVTENTLSSESVNVDEIVNSWQKIGADTWTAKNGMIYSQVPGGVAKPNWWGTGLIDQNGFKTTKFNMDFTLAQSGQLNEGPCFFVTVN
-105 SFTWQRDISP
+105 DD
-115 SIGSISLNETG
+115 GSLNG
-126 NNVNMYGNPYNAG
+126 YFFNVNNHKACYGNPNYYQCRLWKFNHYTLDQSFSAG
-139 TNVMWIEPK
+139 INDSRQMWCYPVSSGWNVGGTTTYG
-148 DNEEQEFSMNYSINF
+148 N
-163 GDSFNAA
+163 DSFTCLAA
-170 GMLLRVENDN
+170 WNGNLTAKYHVEAADGHILITMDGNTVADVNDSTYTQ
-180 GILKGYVLSFNN
+180 GTYGF
-192 ISWRNSSGG
+192 WG
-201 NNGAIWEFQ
+201 NNCEQKDSMWLKDIKIGT
-210 YVVGQHYFSKLQLV
+210 V
-224 KGININT
+224 KEYIKT
-231 SGTLNVKATDTKVE
+231 
-245 INGGGITDTLTVNLP
+245 
-260 TIYGSGYGFFSDHY
+260 FSD
-274 SHGCSNIGQFSLTN
+274 
-288 IKLDKTSIKD
+288 
-298 FNSVLQEP
+298 VLQEP
-306 KWNDNTIR
+306 TWNNNTIR

-326 FAENAQ
+326 FAENTQ
-332 VSDMLERMM
+332 VSDILERMM

-356 TQMESTLAENDGQGM
+356 TQMETTLAENDSHGM
-371 YTENTKYQ
+371 FTENTKYQ
-379 TAISETAKYIKSLM
+379 TAISETAKYIKSLI
-393 KSYKDTK
+393 KSYTATK
-400 TIIADEPYDLNISP
+400 TIIADEPYDLNIFP
-414 SNIQSNTSDSDY
+414 SNIQSNTSNSDY

-503 ESYDLD
+503 ESYDPD

-537 NISDQGTATWK
+537 NISDQSTATWK
-548 APTTDNYLIRL
+548 VPTADNYLIRL

-597 KFYYGNKLEVVD
+597 KFYYGNKLELVD

-695 ATPDNDEKTNEAID
+695 ATPDNDEKTNEAIN

-743 EGEIDTNN
+743 EGVIDTNN

-756 VNNTEENQY
+756 VNNAEENQY

-883 QKDLTSTSDGVAVSV
+883 QKDLTSTSGGVAVSV

-938 IFELRDNTT
+938 IFELRDNAT

-966 MPTGRENITY
+966 IPTGRGNITY

-1009 SSDSSILVKNSPWNI
+1009 PSDSRILVKNSPWNI

-1046 IDSITNEAIPGVK
+1046 IDSVTNEAIPGVK
-1059 YSVDVTQTDTTNG
+1059 YSMDVTQTDTTNG

-1079 INDLETDQDGYL
+1079 INDIETDQDGYL

-1169 RVVDNENQ
+1169 RVVDSKNQ

-1184 KYFVENYDETD
+1184 KYFIENYDETD

-1220 FALDGYGEAIYR
+1220 FALDGYGEAIYK

-1239 QYGLELG
+1239 QYGLELD

-1251 VTLDKAGAMSEA
+1251 VTFDKAGAMSEA

-1280 TDVSVDVVAE
+1280 TDVSVEVVAE
-1290 VTYKVNIPGI
+1290 VTYKVNIPDI

-1328 TTNTGYQCSALITT
+1328 TTNTGYQCPALITT

-1406 ENNDINVVLSNE
+1406 ENNYVNVVLSNE
-1418 PNKIVSAVL
+1418 PNKTVSAVL

-1453 ESSTQLT
+1453 ESSRQLT

-1497 LNEQYK
+1497 LNDQYK

-1529 LAEPTISY
+1529 LAEPIISY

-1583 GKDNAQYKVNF
+1583 GRDNAQYKVNF

-1620 EVEISHIEKTKGNL
+1620 EVEISHIEKTKGNF

-1714 IVIKMDD
+1714 IVIKMND

-1739 LAQNTEYNPDT
+1739 LEQNTEYNPDT

-1765 NAGEDYSN
+1765 NAGGDYSN

-1805 VNENGVTVNGA
+1805 VNENGVAVNGA

-1842 YIYAVIGKTTSTT
+1842 YIYAVIGKTTATT
-1855 NEPSRNVLH
+1855 NEPSRNVVH

-1885 SNWTNGNTGIN
+1885 SNWTNGSTGVN

-1913 HQLSVEEQYALPFR
+1913 HQLSLEEQYALPFR
-1927 EDTLIDSSGYRFM
+1927 EDTLIDATGYKFM
-1940 KQNDGS
+1940 KKNDGS

-1980 DNYGTDSIRLQ
+1980 DKYGTDSIRLQ

-2014 SDKTQEFTLQFDEDE
+2014 SDKTQEFTLQFDEDG
-2029 NVKKSINSGNLNVSE
+2029 NVKKSINSGNLNVLE

-2054 SGDSNIK
+2054 SGDSNK
-2061 YSYNY
+2061 EYSYNY
-2066 NDQYYY
+2066 DDQYYY

-2084 KYEYKFWEYSGLDT
+2084 KYEYNFGWLGYIHDVWEAFYV
-2098 CWIPQYY
+2098 QRYY
-2105 YLDNQGKRK
+2105 YLDNQGNKQ
-2114 YVSLSQRDDSWN
+2114 YVSLSQRDDSWDN
-2126 NVHNSTND
+2126 IHSSTNT
-2134 EYQDKTIGKDEWHVY
+2134 EYEDKTIGENEWHVGV
-2149 NGINSATLT
+2149 NKATLT
-2158 QYNEG
+2158 NYDGSKGHFLNIHGIEIG
-2163 LSYWANFYYDIHKDY
+2163 LNGNS
-2178 KEWHDGR
+2178 
-2185 HGFDGINYSLQQ
+2185 YSLQQ
-2197 TDKTTSSGKY
+2197 TDKATTSGKY
-2207 YASDYLYNK
+2207 YARDYLYNK
-2216 DKTLRTTK
+2216 DKTIRTTK

-2238 NYIASNNSTANVDWH
+2238 DYIASNNSIANTDWH
-2253 PYYCVDVWQEKKV
+2253 PYYRVDDWQEKSV
-2266 DLSTDEYNC
+2266 DLSTDDYNC
-2275 IGKNIINVG
+2275 IGKNTICVG
-2284 WLHEKSDYP
+2284 WLHEKSDP
-2293 TNLEFN
+2293 MNLEFN

-2319 DTNKFEPVTTK
+2319 DTNKSETETTK
-2330 IYDNRNYSDMV
+2330 IYDNINYSDML
-2341 TTNADGKSKLIM
+2341 TTNADGKSKLTI
-2353 DHNFVSRTVE
+2353 HNFASRTVE
-2363 YTALISEAGYVADS
+2363 YTALISDAGYVADS

-2398 TYDDDGYIIPD
+2398 TYDDDGNIIPD

-2424 SVDEMLQKNLK
+2424 SVNEMLQKNLK
-2435 IAIIKTATNSL
+2435 IAIIKTGTNFL

-2465 SNIQNADESYS
+2465 SNIQNADGSYS

-2505 TSGSSSSSTQSVVNY
+2505 TSGSSTQSVVNY
-2520 HTNSSAETD
+2520 HTNSSVATD
-2529 ENGNVTIR
+2529 ENGDVTIR
-2537 VNLKGTVAAYNN
+2537 VNLKGIVAAYNN

-2555 LTETQTVNGYDSQ
+2555 LTETQTANGYDSQ

-2580 KPDNDTISCNS
+2580 KPDNDKISCNS

-2623 LHTIDADTTDEIN
+2623 LHTIDANTTDEIN
-2636 APMNLVGAK
+2636 APINLAGAK

-2651 EGGTRYHEDPVNN
+2651 EGGTRYHEDPVYN

-2670 STVAPIEASDEAGI
+2670 STVAPIKASDVAGI
-2684 TKFTMN
+2684 TKFTMD

-2705 NGHIM
+2705 NGHTM

-2734 NVNNPMLV
+2734 NVNDPMLV
-2742 EVLYDRDGNIYNIQ
+2742 EVLYDRSGNIYNIQ
-2756 VLSNQTFGTPYGV
+2756 VLSNQTFGTLYGV

-2809 IKNNENPMQGAFF
+2809 IKNNNNPMQGAFF

-2860 KDNSG
+2860 KNNSG

-2900 FNNYGEI
+2900 FNKYGEI

-2914 NIGGTISQLSQGE
+2914 NIGGIISQLSQGE

-2935 SEYNQQEYVE
+2935 SEYNQQQYVE

-2974 YSKQGATYKINVQL
+2974 YSKQGATYNINVQL
-2988 YKTDS
+2988 YKADS

-3009 ENGIIENTI
+3009 GNG
-3018 GTNKDAII
+3018 II
-3026 ENTLGTNKDASDSN
+3026 ENTLGTNKDANDSN

-3045 LRNRKETLTITPYT
+3045 LRNRKETLTITPYI

-3082 ILNPSTNVSGLFE
+3082 ILNPSINVSGLFE

-3121 ERDRQQLSIKLSD
+3121 ERDRQQLSIKLFD

-3140 ITDVQNA
+3140 ITNVQNA
-3147 YVLNSDSTPNGVISN
+3147 YVLNSVSTPNGVISN

-3181 RWENQTVIYTLVQKE
+3181 RLENQTVIYTLVQKE

-3210 NAQISVNYDNKGK
+3210 NAQICVSYDNKGK

-3232 AGTKPTGGLDGN
+3232 AGTKPTGGLDEN

-3301 TSKTD
+3301 TS
-3306 TQYVPYEYNR
+3306 
-3316 AGTNEN
+3316 
-3322 NSTTTPGKTTS
+3322 
-3333 ISTKGTQTTITAD
+3333 ISTKDAQKIIIAD

-3352 PTITTTSQ
+3352 PKITTTSQ
-3360 ITGNQRNSVTVT
+3360 INGNQRNSV
-3372 KNMLNYMDG
+3372 MLNYMDG
-3381 LDNDITKET
+3381 IDNDLTKET

-3418 ANTTQMTQLEFEA
+3418 ANTTQMTQSEFEA

-3504 LTVGIVTKNSVTGEN
+3504 LTVGIITKNSVTKGN

-3567 KVYLLVYEDQAP
+3567 NVYLLVYEDQAP
-3579 TGYQYI
+3579 TGYQHI

-3616 SPLQQVKVP
+3616 SPLQQVTVP

-3655 NHKETAHDIHLN
+3655 KHKETAHDIHLN
-3667 ISYDKTK
+3667 ISYDKNK

-3682 VRGDTQAGLE
+3682 VRSDTQAGLG

-3709 EGDNVKTDSQGIISV
+3709 EGDNVKTDPQGIISV
-3724 PDADSTITND
+3724 PDANSTIIND

-3760 IDQALGEI
+3760 IDQALGEL

-3782 IDVDAKGNIQNI
+3782 IDVDTDGNIQNI
-3794 SVLND
+3794 SVLDD

-3834 NIKNITSGNSPTSLD
+3834 NIRNITSGNSPTSLD

-3856 NGINIS
+3856 NGIDIS
-3862 TDTLTNKIFNVPTSG
+3862 TDTLTNKPFNVPTSG
-3877 ANKEIVPQ
+3877 VNKEIVPQ

-3923 TNISSDKFTF
+3923 TNISSDKLKF
-3933 KTTTNNGEITGYT
+3933 KTTTNNGQITGYT

-4026 PVSKISG
+4026 PVSKISS

-4060 RTNITPTSQTI
+4060 RTNITPTSQKV

-4084 NLNRAT
+4084 NLNRVT

-4097 LSDDVGNGFRYAS
+4097 LSDNEDNLNAATNGENTNKPSDDVGNGFRYAS
-4110 GNDYDAKVRV
+4110 ENDYDAKVRV
-4120 YFDKND
+4120 YFDTND

-4136 TDSGRYSDIRN
+4136 TGSGRYSDIRN

-4198 KTTSENRS
+4198 KTTSKNRS
-4206 AISQGY
+4206 DISQGY
-4212 SCDLEQIG
+4212 SGDLEQIG
-4220 TFTTDINGIATGNIK
+4220 TFTTDINGVATGNIK

-4244 PNYWTSN
+4244 PNYWTRN
-4251 SNVPTNCD
+4251 SNVSTDCD

-4270 DDISRTKIL
+4270 DNISRTKIL

-4290 GYIAGAST
+4290 GYISGAST

-4375 KSGNLPKVAVGT
+4375 ESGNLPKVTVGT

-4408 EQIPSMNFEVKFD
+4408 EQIPSINFEVKFD
-4421 TNGNIVTKKDS
+4421 TNGNIVANKDS

-4437 PDVNLFNN
+4437 PNVNLFNN

-4511 QNQVYSNGIYSNDS
+4511 QNQVYSNGIYSNDN

-4533 NGNVFIP
+4533 NGDVFIP
-4540 VKYVDVIENNAFA
+4540 VKYADVIENNAFA

-4564 PSYTNVGDTEDYGEI
+4564 TSYTNVGDTEGYGEI

-4598 NSLATYPTAIPG
+4598 NSLAKYPIAIPG
-4610 TTGHISKNYDGM
+4610 VTGHISKNYDGM
-4622 GVYNENSLNH
+4622 SVYNSNSLNH
-4632 SSSISSVHAVDLGT
+4632 SSSISSVHADDLGT
-4646 EKGFR
+4646 EKEFR

-4665 GFIVTND
+4665 GFVVTND
-4672 KQNTAKLDDVKFNV
+4672 SQKPVQLDDVIFNV
-4686 QEEIEGNSTQSA
+4686 KEEIDGNSTQNS
-4698 SKDTDPTD
+4698 SKNTNATNI
-4706 TNGETYVYMANSNDF
+4706 NGETYTYMANSNDF
-4721 NDYTGQIR
+4721 NDYTSKIR
-4729 HVTYKISQ
+4729 HVTYTISQ
-4737 ISSGSNIGYR
+4737 KSRGSNIGYR
-4747 FIEDIKFKLVIDQNG
+4747 FIEDIKFKLDIDQNG
-4762 KILSSKPE
+4762 KILSSTPE
-4770 YKSGK
+4770 YISGK
-4775 TSNITIE
+4775 TSNITIQ
-4782 LSNTKEYLKL
+4782 LSNTNDYLKL

-4804 IKLTQGVTFRVI
+4804 IKLTQSVTFRVI

-4823 DSNPIPINGSKFNIK
+4823 DSNPIPIKGSKFNIK

-4852 TNDNGI
+4852 TYDNGI
-4858 IKNENGDLGIR
+4858 IKNENGDLGIS

-4889 GFADSDKNHKSQ
+4889 GFADSDKNHKSE

-4922 TQKVTADGG
+4922 TQKATADGG

-4937 NNGNERYYIKYNN
+4937 NNGNLRYYIKYDN

-5014 EDNVKEDNSDGTV
+5014 EGNVKEDNSDGTV

-5050 KNESAPYIIN
+5050 KNESAPYTIN
-5060 KNDSNKKLEYL
+5060 KNDSNKQLEYL

-5138 MFVENIAELNPN
+5138 MFVENIAELNSN

-5258 LQMDS
+5258 LEMDS

-5268 DKGTSAEKYVK
+5268 NKGTSAEKYVK

-5293 GIVDSKLNLINV
+5293 GIVDSKFNLINV

-5332 DAEKLE
+5332 DADKLE

-5378 NHKGIL
+5378 KHKGIL

-5400 VTSVTSSDSK
+5400 VSSVTSSDSK

-5415 HNDYDVTINSVQRDN
+5415 HNDYDVTIKSVQRDN

-5445 SSNSIF
+5445 SSNSMF

-5478 MASVDFP
+5478 MASVDLP

-5502 YINDN
+5502 YINDS

-5548 IVELKIPNAAN
+5548 IVELKIPNAAI

-5572 QGNTPAINISGSTF
+5572 QENAPAINISGSTF
-5586 EIIDV
+5586 EISDV
-5591 ANNKK
+5591 TNNKK

-5610 LTQITDDTKDYQYK
+5610 LPQITDDTKDYQYK
-5624 IKQVQAANGY
+5624 IKQVQAADGY

-5650 GTINKVSINNGYDQ
+5650 GTINRVSINNGYDQ

-5753 YTRQIAPYIITGNI
+5753 YTRYIDPYIITGNI

-5835 DEEPKTIT
+5835 DKEPKMIA

-5876 YEKLKD
+5876 YEKLND

-5912 VGQVSD
+5912 VGQVSN

-5928 KSSNADISPSDEEL
+5928 KSSNAVISPSDDEL

-6000 GMKVTSTKEGK
+6000 GMKVTSTKGGK

>member
-1 MKERTKS
+1 MKERTKN

-48 VSVTEAPDVDLVLT
+48 VSVTEAPDVDVVLT
-62 KGKTKIDLA
+62 KGKTKVDLK
-71 NFETDL
+71 NFEKDL
-77 KAELSKQNINPDKV
+77 KAELSNQNISPDKIHI
-91 KVQAISAQTVETQN
+91 QALSAQNVQTQK
-105 SFTWQRDISP
+105 SFEWLKDISS

-192 ISWRNSSGG
+192 TGWRNSSGG

-231 SGTLNVKATDTKVE
+231 SGTLNVKATDTKIE
-245 INGGGITDTLTVNLP
+245 ILGGGITETVSIALP

-274 SHGCSNIGQFSLTN
+274 SHGCYNIGQFALTNVSLTN
-288 IKLDKTSIKD
+288 TTIKD

-306 KWNDNTIR
+306 TWNENSIR

-326 FAENAQ
+326 FAENTQ
-332 VSDMLERMM
+332 VSDILERMM

-356 TQMESTLAENDGQGM
+356 TQMETTLAENDSHGM
-371 YTENTKYQ
+371 FTENTKYQ

-400 TIIADEPYDLNISP
+400 TIIANEPYDLNISP

-431 LVKQDTSKIT
+431 LVKQDTSQIT

-453 QDTLTNDFKYPG
+453 QDALTNDFTYPG
-465 EYTIFYEDQE
+465 TYTIYYKDEE
-475 VERINV
+475 VEKINV

-503 ESYDLD
+503 ESYDPD
-509 HDDQA
+509 HDDKT
-514 NKGIKSYKWEYKKVS
+514 NKGIAKYKWEYKKVA
-529 VGESNDWV
+529 VGESNSWV
-537 NISDQGTATWK
+537 NISDQSTTTWK

-571 TIKHVTGVSS
+571 TIKHVIGVNS

-588 IADFTIKDA
+588 IADFTIKDT
-597 KFYYGNKLEVVD
+597 KFYYGNKLELVD

-618 IKSRTWKIVKDGSID
+618 IKSRTWKIIKDGSID

-641 LDYNPETNKTID
+641 LDYNPDTNTAID
-653 SNKIGV
+653 ASKIGT
-659 GKYSISLKA
+659 GKYSISLKV

-681 NFEVTDDVTAPTVT
+681 NFEVTNDVTAPTVT

-730 SQEKIDKNDKNFI
+730 SQAKIDKDDKNFVN
-743 EGEIDTNN
+743 GEIDSNG
-751 ESTIK
+751 ESTVK
-756 VNNTEENQY
+756 VNNVEENQY

-805 QGITFNVEGQYQNG
+805 QGITFNVEAQYQNG
-819 DSINLGNFIA
+819 ESINLGNFVA

-898 TNEPVQDRNAFI
+898 TNEPVEDRNAFI

-925 VDSAYPDNYISDA
+925 VDSVNTDNYISDA
-938 IFELRDNTT
+938 IFELRDKTT
-947 RNVIDSEICTNGS
+947 RNVIDSEKCVNGS
-960 TKLSFD
+960 TRLSFD
-966 MPTGRENITY
+966 IPTGRGNISY
-976 LLSQTKASAGYDTL
+976 LLSQTKPSAGYDTL
-990 NGDITLTIA
+990 NGDITITIT

-1009 SSDSSILVKNSPWNI
+1009 PSDSNILVKNSPWSL
-1024 TIPNSRSASV
+1024 TIANSRSASV

-1046 IDSITNEAIPGVK
+1046 MDSVTNEAIPGVK
-1059 YSVDVTQTDTTNG
+1059 YSINVTQTDTTNG

-1091 TFNNLYAIENE
+1091 TVNNLYAIENE
-1102 AYSAT
+1102 TYTAT

-1137 MIDANNTQIQND
+1137 ILDTNNNQIQDD
-1149 TIELDADKIVKKATR
+1149 TIELDADRIVKKATR

-1169 RVVDNENQ
+1169 RVVDNKNQ
-1177 DIGLEGL
+1177 DLGIEGL
-1184 KYFVENYDETD
+1184 KYFIENYDETD
-1195 AIDTNNGNLPKS
+1195 AIDASNGNSPKS
-1207 VATDSKGRIEIKP
+1207 VATDAKGRIEIKP
-1220 FALDGYGEAIYR
+1220 FALNGYGEAIYR
-1232 ISPDGEE
+1232 ISPDGEN
-1239 QYGLELG
+1239 QYGLELD

-1251 VTLDKAGAMSEA
+1251 VTFDKAGAMNEA

-1271 VDVNLKEET
+1271 VTVNLKEET

-1290 VTYKVNIPGI
+1290 VTYKVNIPDI

-1308 NLSNS
+1308 NLSSS
-1313 EDRNPIKGSVYQVLF
+1313 EDSNPIKGSVYQVLF
-1328 TTNTGYQCSALITT
+1328 TTNTGYQCPALITT
-1342 DDNGVALTKIP
+1342 DDNGIALTKIP
-1353 EADYLKME
+1353 EADYLKID

-1367 TSGFRRDVIT
+1367 TSGFRRDTIT
-1377 KTIEVKEA
+1377 RTLEVKEK
-1385 DGSLVKV
+1385 DGNLVKV
-1392 SDTNMDSPYYWDIS
+1392 DSTNMDSPYYWDIS
-1406 ENNDINVVLSNE
+1406 ENNDINVALSNE
-1418 PNKIVSAVL
+1418 PNKTVSAVL

-1443 IFTVTNVATD
+1443 IFTVTNVATN

-1460 TDSNGEA
+1460 TDSNGEV

-1486 IQSAPNYAVPG
+1486 IQSAPNYAIPG
-1497 LNEQYK
+1497 LNDQYK

-1515 KYKDYTVLSGTNGQ
+1515 KYKDYTVLSGSNGQ

-1574 ANPISTDMI
+1574 ANPISTDMT
-1583 GKDNAQYKVNF
+1583 GKDNAQYKINF
-1594 VPSNTSTSRLITP
+1594 VPSNTSTSSLITP
-1607 LTIKTDLSNSTDE
+1607 LTIKTNLSNSTDE

-1639 QTTAEQGRKVDNSPI
+1639 QTAAEQGRKVDSSPI

-1672 SSVVSSIQ
+1672 SSVISSIQ

-1701 SPAIQGTTEQVLH
+1701 SPTIQGTTEQVLH
-1714 IVIKMDD
+1714 IVIKMDP
-1721 KKDNSL
+1721 KDNPL
-1727 PKDTKFDVDFIK
+1727 PEATKFDVDFVK
-1739 LAQNTEYNPDT
+1739 LAQNTEYNPNT
-1750 TDNILTGAKYDVQVS
+1750 TNNILTGAKYDVQVS
-1765 NAGEDYSN
+1765 SAGEDYSN

-1805 VNENGVTVNGA
+1805 VNENQISVNA
-1816 THTLQI
+1816 PSHTLQI
-1822 KYDKNTKA
+1822 KYDKNTKT
-1830 FSLGDQTTFEGA
+1830 FSLGDQTAFEGA
-1842 YIYAVIGKTTSTT
+1842 YIYAVIGQTTATA
-1855 NEPSRNVLH
+1855 NEPSRKVVH

-1869 TPATVTIR
+1869 TPASVTIK

-1908 GSRKG
+1908 GSRQG

-1927 EDTLIDSSGYRFM
+1927 DDTLIDATGYKFM

-1946 QNKTICRT
+1946 QNKTICVT
-1954 YLVDENGNVSNDV
+1954 YIEDSQGRILDENGNIIKQDDNVVDTNGKPIEGY
-1967 YEEVT
+1967 YEKVT

-1980 DNYGTDSIRLQ
+1980 DIYGTDSIRLQ
-1991 KNYKNKTAKIE
+1991 KNYKNKTIRVL

-2014 SDKTQEFTLQFDEDE
+2014 SDNKQQFTITFDEDG
-2029 NVKKSINSGNLNVSE
+2029 NVKASSSNPKKAESKPGNLNLSE
-2044 VVVPGVNTVY
+2044 VVVPGINTDY
-2054 SGDSNIK
+2054 SGASDIK

-2066 NDQYYY
+2066 NEQYYY
-2072 YRYVTKAKQIAD
+2072 YRYVTQAKQIAD
-2084 KYEYKFWEYSGLDT
+2084 KYEYNSYSMNEAWMGRI
-2098 CWIPQYY
+2098 WIPQYY
-2105 YLDNQGKRK
+2105 YLNNQGNKQ
-2114 YVSLSQRDDSWN
+2114 YVSLSRRDDSWDN
-2126 NVHNSTND
+2126 IYSSTNT
-2134 EYQDKTIGKDEWHVY
+2134 EYEDKTIGENEWHVY
-2149 NGINSATLT
+2149 NGINSAMLT
-2158 QYNEG
+2158 KYNDHW
-2163 LSYWANFYYDIHKDY
+2163 SSVYNHYYDIHGIGIDSG
-2178 KEWHDGR
+2178 DGGF
-2185 HGFDGINYSLQQ
+2185 HGTNYSLQQ
-2197 TDKTTSSGKY
+2197 TDKATTSKKY
-2207 YASDYLYNK
+2207 YARDYFYNK

-2224 QVIDAIRDDAKSSY
+2224 QVIDAIRNDAKSSY

-2253 PYYCVDVWQEKKV
+2253 PYYCVDDWQEKKV
-2266 DLSTDEYNC
+2266 DLSTNEYNC

-2319 DTNKFEPVTTK
+2319 DTNKSEPVTTK
-2330 IYDNRNYSDMV
+2330 IYDNRNYADMV

-2363 YTALISEAGYVADS
+2363 YTALISEAGYVVDS

-2435 IAIIKTATNSL
+2435 IAIIKTETNSL

-2465 SNIQNADESYS
+2465 SNIQNADGSYS

-2494 NTSAES
+2494 NTSAGS

-2505 TSGSSSSSTQSVVNY
+2505 TSGSSTQSVVNY

-2529 ENGNVTIR
+2529 ENGDVTIR

-2549 KKIKLL
+2549 RKIKLL

-2574 VPFING
+2574 VPFVNG
-2580 KPDNDTISCNS
+2580 KPDNNTISCNS
-2591 PYFISANGTSANGK
+2591 PYFVSANGTSGNGK

-2611 LIDKKI
+2611 LVDKKI

-2623 LHTIDADTTDEIN
+2623 LHTIDADTTDEKN
-2636 APMNLVGAK
+2636 APMNLAGAR
-2645 YSVKVY
+2645 YNVKVY
-2651 EGGTRYHEDPVNN
+2651 EGGTWYHEDPVNN
-2664 RTLLPD
+2664 RTLLKD
-2670 STVAPIEASDEAGI
+2670 STVAPIDASDSEGI
-2684 TKFTMN
+2684 TKFTMD

-2710 SLGNGQ
+2710 SLGNGK
-2716 YKNTVVYE
+2716 YKNTVIYE
-2724 ITQTDATNKY
+2724 ITQTDAKNKY

-2742 EVLYDRDGNIYNIQ
+2742 EVLYDRDGNVYNIEI
-2756 VLSNQTFGTPYGV
+2756 LSNQTFGTPYGV
-2769 KPAIDISAGYEYAD
+2769 KPAIALSEGYEYVD

-2809 IKNNENPMQGAFF
+2809 IKNNNDPMKGAFF
-2822 NVQSYVRKDDN
+2822 NVQSFVRKDDN
-2833 TYDFNTVDESIYTTS
+2833 TYDFNTVDESVYTTS

-2860 KDNSG
+2860 KNNSG

-2914 NIGGTISQLSQGE
+2914 NIGGTISKLSSGE

-2935 SEYNQQEYVE
+2935 SDYNQQQYVE
-2945 GLNEKRLGVKVNAST
+2945 GLNEKRLGVRVNAST

-2974 YSKQGATYKINVQL
+2974 YSKQGATYNINVQL

-2993 TTQEPYSC
+2993 ATQESYSC
-3001 NFITDASN
+3001 NFTTDASN
-3009 ENGIIENTI
+3009 ENGIIENTLGI
-3018 GTNKDAII
+3018 NKDA
-3026 ENTLGTNKDASDSN
+3026 KDAN
-3040 VMGEV
+3040 IMGEV
-3045 LRNRKETLTITPYT
+3045 LRNRKETLTITPST
-3059 ELKDYLPTDP
+3059 ELNDYLPTGT

-3082 ILNPSTNVSGLFE
+3082 MINPATNVSGLFE
-3095 YASARLTTSKI
+3095 YVNTRLTTSKI
-3106 NTMEKNNLELDIPLY
+3106 NTSEKNNLELNIPVY
-3121 ERDRQQLSIKLSD
+3121 ERDRQQLSIKLVD

-3140 ITDVQNA
+3140 ITNVQNA
-3147 YVLNSDSTPNGVISN
+3147 YVLNSDSTPNGAISN
-3162 EAISIDRDGNAIFD
+3162 QAISIDSNGNATFD

-3181 RWENQTVIYTLVQKE
+3181 RWENQTVTYTLAQKE
-3196 TDDNHVINYSGTNE
+3196 TDNNHVINYFGTNG
-3210 NAQISVNYDNKGK
+3210 NVQILVNYDNDGK
-3223 ISNVTVSPS
+3223 IGNVTVNPS
-3232 AGTKPTGGLDGN
+3232 AGTKPNGGLD
-3244 QITADL
+3244 QSQFTADL
-3250 SNSKGT
+3250 NNSKGT
-3256 NLILLNDVNR
+3256 TSILLNDVNR
-3266 RKTTATIKNISSTSN
+3266 RKTTVTVHNVSSSSN
-3281 DNIQG
+3281 DNIEG
-3286 SMFQIKTVDTGVSTQ
+3286 SIFQIITVDTGVSTK
-3301 TSKTD
+3301 TSKID
-3306 TQYVPYEYNR
+3306 TSYVPSGNN
-3316 AGTNEN
+3316 GQTNN
-3322 NSTTTPGKTTS
+3322 AVSKGSPTTV
-3333 ISTKGTQTTITAD
+3333 TAD
-3346 GKTFIE
+3346 GKTFVE
-3352 PTITTTSQ
+3352 PTETRTSQ
-3360 ITGNQRNSVTVT
+3360 VTGNQRNGVIITT
-3372 KNMLNYMDG
+3372 NMLNYMDG
-3381 LDNDITKET
+3381 LNNDLTKET

-3403 FTGKTVRYVLNQKTK
+3403 FTGKTVRYILNQKTK
-3418 ANTTQMTQLEFEA
+3418 SVAQMTPAEFEA
-3431 YEGYKQLPSQG
+3431 YEGYKQLPSKG

-3450 SNGNF
+3450 NNGNF

-3460 ANCPDTSNTAL
+3460 ASCPDTTNATL
-3471 VAEYDKYT
+3471 VAEYAKYT

-3491 PYDFNITI
+3491 PYDFNITV

-3504 LTVGIVTKNSVTGEN
+3504 LTVGITTKNSVTKDN
-3519 IGNGKYH
+3519 ISNGKYH
-3526 LALYS
+3526 IVLYS
-3531 DNGKQIG
+3531 DDGTQIG
-3538 TSDVLKTYDNFITHG
+3538 TSDVFKTYDNFVAHG
-3553 GINTQIINKYTSTQ
+3553 GINSSIINNYSATQ

-3579 TGYQYI
+3579 TGYQHI

-3605 SYTIDSNENMI
+3605 SYTIDSNENMV

-3644 RFTVDTSNIGN
+3644 RFTIDTSNIGN

-3682 VRGDTQAGLE
+3682 VRSDTQAGLE

-3698 TYVNGQLGNTI
+3698 TYVNGQLGDTI
-3709 EGDNVKTDSQGIISV
+3709 EGDNVKTDSQGIINV
-3724 PDADSTITND
+3724 PDANSTTTNN
-3734 CFNLGM
+3734 CFNLGV

-3760 IDQALGEI
+3760 IDQALGEL
-3768 NDVGLSIKLNKDGG
+3768 NDIGLSIRLNKDGG
-3782 IDVDAKGNIQNI
+3782 IDVDSKGVIQNM

-3799 GATYLIINGNA
+3799 GSTYLLINGEA
-3810 CKISRG
+3810 CKITRG
-3816 ASEYELN
+3816 ASEYEMN
-3823 ITVINSPKLTF
+3823 ITIINSPKLTF
-3834 NIKNITSGNSPTSLD
+3834 HIKNITSGNNPIPLD
-3849 SDINILE
+3849 SDINVLE

-3862 TDTLTNKIFNVPTSG
+3862 TDASTNTPLNVPTSG
-3877 ANKEIVPQ
+3877 AKQEITPQ
-3885 PNSEVKYEIDQ
+3885 PNSEVNYEIDQ
-3896 IKINTPGNFVLSNPI
+3896 IRVNTSGDFVLSNPI
-3911 EFKIKYDNDGSI
+3911 KFKIKYDNDGII
-3923 TNISSDKFTF
+3923 TNILSDNFKFNTQ
-3933 KTTTNNGEITGYT
+3933 KTNGKITGYT
-3946 SDTSECNIQWIIKN
+3946 SDTSECIVQWN
-3960 KYTIYIN
+3960 TQDKYSIYIT
-3967 IINKENFSLTVNL
+3967 ILNKENFRLTVNL
-3980 LDYYDKPISL
+3980 VDYYGKPVNF
-3990 ANNNSKYTIDVKEI
+3990 NNNSSNYTIDVKEI
-4004 LTTEGVNSGRTYDGY
+4004 LTAEGVNSDRKYDSY
-4019 RNFDYSL
+4019 RSIDDSL
-4026 PVSKISG
+4026 PTSKISSDAQ
-4033 EPEDLSYTFNNTN
+4033 DLSYTFNNAN
-4046 LNNGGITADSGKSA
+4046 NNNGGIAPDSAKSA
-4060 RTNITPTSQTI
+4060 RTNITPSSQKV
-4071 KNYSYYYIKINED
+4071 KNYSYYYIRINDD
-4084 NLNRAT
+4084 NLKKVT
-4090 NGEYTKK
+4090 NDEYTKK
-4097 LSDDVGNGFRYAS
+4097 LSDDVGNNFNYAS
-4110 GNDYDAKVRV
+4110 GDDYDAKVAV
-4120 YFDKND
+4120 YFDAND
-4126 NPQVDQVYLR
+4126 NPQVDQVYVK
-4136 TDSGRYSDIRN
+4136 TYSGRYSNIKG
-4147 FGDYLNVSAQANSKN
+4147 FSDYLNVSAQANSKN
-4162 IVITIKVAPKITL
+4162 VVITIKVAPKITL
-4175 NIVREDGITG
+4175 NITREDGITKE
-4185 QKLINRNINVTRI
+4185 KLSNRNIKITRI
-4198 KTTSENRS
+4198 KTTSDNRNN
-4206 AISQGY
+4206 ISQGY
-4212 SCDLEQIG
+4212 STDLEQIG
-4220 TFTTDINGIATGNIK
+4220 TYTTDINGIATGNIK
-4235 GGLTINRGN
+4235 GGLAINRGK
-4244 PNYWTSN
+4244 PNYWASN
-4251 SNVPTNCD
+4251 SNIPTNCD

-4270 DDISRTKIL
+4270 DNVSRTKIL
-4279 NKKLYVNIDSN
+4279 NKKLYVNINSD
-4290 GYIAGAST
+4290 GYISGAST
-4298 DLVDKDIVNVSYN
+4298 DLDDKEIVVATYDP
-4311 QQSRT
+4311 QSRT
-4316 INVVLKDIRM
+4316 VNVVLKDIRM
-4326 VNFII
+4326 VNFVI
-4331 RNMDYINKQDR
+4331 RNMDFINKQDK

-4355 EQFEFKNGITN
+4355 EEFEFKNGITN

-4375 KSGNLPKVAVGT
+4375 KSGNLPKVTVGA
-4387 TVSNGRITY
+4387 TVADSRVTY
-4396 SVIQNTNNKIGY
+4396 SVTQNTNNKIGY
-4408 EQIPSMNFEVKFD
+4408 EQIPSLNFEVKFD
-4421 TNGNIVTKKDS
+4421 ANGNIIANKDS
-4432 DGRII
+4432 DGKII
-4437 PDVNLFNN
+4437 PDVDLFNN
-4445 SDATQRLRFEIE
+4445 SDAIQRLRFEIE

-4484 YSNSENANG
+4484 YNGSKNANG
-4493 INGLKFMV
+4493 INGLKFLV
-4501 QRLDGNGNVD
+4501 QRLDSNGNVEP
-4511 QNQVYSNGIYSNDS
+4511 NQTYENGIYANDN
-4525 LTREYKSE
+4525 LTRAYKGE
-4533 NGNVFIP
+4533 NGDIFIP
-4540 VKYVDVIENNAFA
+4540 VKYADAIENNSFA
-4553 NTTLKYRISSD
+4553 NTTLKYRILSD
-4564 PSYTNVGDTEDYGEI
+4564 SNYANEGDTEGYGEI

-4632 SSSISSVHAVDLGT
+4632 SSSISSAHAVDLGT

-4672 KQNTAKLDDVKFNV
+4672 KQNPVKLDDIIFNV

-4698 SKDTDPTD
+4698 SKDTNATD
-4706 TNGETYVYMANSNDF
+4706 TNGETYTYMANSNDF

-4729 HVTYKISQ
+4729 HVTYTISQ
-4737 ISSGSNIGYR
+4737 ISRGSNIGYR
-4747 FIEDIKFKLVIDQNG
+4747 FIEDIKFKLDIDQNG

-4770 YKSGK
+4770 FISGK
-4775 TSNITIE
+4775 TPNIDIQLTSSNV
-4782 LSNTKEYLKL
+4782 YRKL
-4792 PKSSKNVNIIVK
+4792 PNAQKDVNIIVK
-4804 IKLTQGVTFRVI
+4804 IKLTQSVTFRVI

-4823 DSNPIPINGSKFNIK
+4823 DSNPIPISDSEFKIK
-4838 VSNTNSVDGEKTYT
+4838 VSNTDSANGEKTYT
-4852 TNDNGI
+4852 TNNNGI
-4858 IKNENGDLGIR
+4858 IKDEDGNLGIT
-4869 NLDNNDGDIIID
+4869 NLDNNGGDIIID
-4881 IDQISIPN
+4881 VDQTSTPK
-4889 GFADSDKNHKSQ
+4889 GFADSDKNHKSE

-4912 ISISNPSNEW
+4912 ISISNPSNQW
-4922 TQKVTADGG
+4922 TQSVTKDGG

-4937 NNGNERYYIKYNN
+4937 SNGNIRYYIKYDN
-4950 KTGII
+4950 KFGII
-4955 EAYYYNKSQLTL
+4955 EAYYYNKSQLTF
-4967 DILSKDYSKAQED
+4967 DIFSKDYSKADEN
-4980 QTLALLGAQYSISYQ
+4980 QTLALLGAKYSLSYQ
-4995 EGVANTDLQ
+4995 EGMANTDLK
-5004 TIALNPVNTI
+5004 TISLNPVNTI
-5014 EDNVKEDNSDGTV
+5014 ADNAKDDNK
-5027 DGHTKFNI
+5027 DGHAKLTI
-5035 LGTHQFSNKTVLFTL
+5035 LGTHKFSNKTVLFTI
-5050 KNESAPYIIN
+5050 KNEVAPYII
-5060 KNDSNKKLEYL
+5060 DSTNPNKKTQYL
-5071 PLTDVVSFYVTFNDK
+5071 PLSDVVSFYVTFNDK
-5086 GQIVDSNGNLS
+5086 GQIVDSNRNLS
-5097 GGKNAPSDII
+5097 GGPDSDII

-5119 ISRVDAKSVDNCNA
+5119 ISRVDEKSVDKCNA
-5133 INLEL
+5133 INLSL
-5138 MFVENIAELNPN
+5138 MFVQDNKELNPN

-5161 NPLGTVK
+5161 NPAGNVK
-5168 GSDTNDD
+5168 SNGTNDD

-5186 KDSNGNYNTIAQKTG
+5186 KDSNGNYNTIDQKTG
-5201 TVDDSGVLT
+5201 TVDDNGVLT
-5210 VKNLAYTGDLQVT
+5210 VKNLTYTGDLQVT

-5230 ENHYGVPSPNNIGI
+5230 DNHYGVPSPNNVGV

-5250 VTSNNDIN
+5250 VTNNSDIS
-5258 LQMDS
+5258 LGMDN
-5263 QFNNV
+5263 QFNNIN
-5268 DKGTSAEKYVK
+5268 KGTSAEKYLK
-5279 VENGNKYTDNEYMT
+5279 TEIDNKYTDNEYMT
-5293 GIVDSKLNLINV
+5293 GTVDSKLNLINV

-5311 VISVKLCEVA
+5311 VIAVKLCEVA

-5332 DAEKLE
+5332 DADKLE
-5338 YTFTTGND
+5338 YTFTIGND
-5346 TATTKTNE
+5346 TVTTKTNE

-5364 PANVTTETIVINQT
+5364 PANATTETIVIDQT

-5384 DNDGNVTIEY
+5384 DNDGNVTIGY

-5400 VTSVTSSDSK
+5400 ITSATSSDST
-5410 IFIVK
+5410 IFIVE
-5415 HNDYDVTINSVQRDN
+5415 HNDYDVTIKSVQRDN

-5445 SSNSIF
+5445 SSNSIL

-5457 QVLIKRSGVTFY
+5457 QVLITRSGVTFY
-5469 KVVTTDENG
+5469 KVVTTDADG
-5478 MASVDFP
+5478 LASVDLP

-5495 EQLSPDG
+5495 EQISPDG

-5507 ITKYKFRIDVDNFGN
+5507 ITKYKFRIDLDNFGN

-5535 PNITSGM
+5535 SNITTGM
-5542 TSGGEG
+5542 TSDGKGL
-5548 IVELKIPNAAN
+5548 VELKIPNEAT
-5559 GSKIIVHNIQRTS
+5559 GSKIMVHNIQRQSQANTS
-5572 QGNTPAINISGSTF
+5572 VINIKGSTF
-5586 EIIDV
+5586 EITDV
-5591 ANNKK
+5591 TNNKK
-5596 YTCKSDKNGLAKIV
+5596 YTCKSDNNGLAKIV
-5610 LTQITDDTKDYQYK
+5610 LPQITDDTQDYQYK
-5624 IKQVQAANGY
+5624 IKQIQAASGY
-5634 ELDSSDRIINV
+5634 ELDSSERIINV

-5650 GTINKVSINNGYDQ
+5650 GTINRVSINNGYEQ

-5678 ENELSKSNYP
+5678 ENELSKTNYP

-5706 QGTQYKIEF
+5706 QGTKYRIEF
-5715 NDISSTGETGV
+5715 NDISSTGTTGV

-5747 TAINNS
+5747 TSINSS
-5753 YTRQIAPYIITGNI
+5753 YTRHTEPYIITGNI
-5767 TAQGAV
+5767 DAQGAV
-5773 TINDKGGTDCT
+5773 TITDQGGTDCT
-5784 YDDNT
+5784 YDNNT

-5803 QLVIQVNKCYIDD
+5803 QLVIQVNKCYLDD
-5816 NNQIQRIRSN
+5816 NNQIQRITSN

-5835 DEEPKTIT
+5835 DDEPKTIT
-5843 TDMENG
+5843 TDIDNG

-5861 STLPISIT
+5861 PTLPISIT

-5876 YEKLKD
+5876 YEKLDD
-5882 TLTATV
+5882 TVTATV
-5888 TFVANTT
+5888 TFVLNAT

-5905 DSNTYLK
+5905 DSDTYLK

-5928 KSSNADISPSDEEL
+5928 KSSNADISPSDDEL

-6054 VEKAA
+6054 VKKAA

-6068 VKDRN
+6068 ARDRN
-6073 MVQYVILNNN
+6073 MVQHVILNNH